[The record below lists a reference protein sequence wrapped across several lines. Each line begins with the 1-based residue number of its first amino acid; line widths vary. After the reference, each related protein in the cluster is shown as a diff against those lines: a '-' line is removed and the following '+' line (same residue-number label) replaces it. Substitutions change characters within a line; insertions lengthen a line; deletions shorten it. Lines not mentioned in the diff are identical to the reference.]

1 MTNIDNVIKGKLYHS
16 QSKEINI
23 VFSQTQSQKDSSSSK
38 NNNISSTMIDI
49 QFFKENISLLQ
60 IQIDSLTKLLA
71 LKNKILLSSHNN
83 TPSTPN
89 RQNGNEKY
97 SVRVQYEKKIEEIK
111 SKYMQE
117 EKNLKDEIKLLKKI
131 KQEIDEFP
139 MRKYQLKR
147 EKERLISLKNQ
158 TPRAKN
164 EICFTKIDNEEINSH
179 YEQVMTTSGNEMCRS
194 RLGNKMLMSLDIAEI
209 NRNQNFMNH
218 KLAYPTIQRK
228 KITFNYEGSNKEN
241 KKINNHPLVG
251 SRSTFINYNNN
262 MNINKGNIAVNSNTK
277 SMGKKKITLDN
288 YNNFNGGDSFGF
300 VAKTMY

>member
-23 VFSQTQSQKDSSSSK
+23 VFSQSQSQNDSSSSK
-38 NNNISSTMIDI
+38 NNNISSIMIDT
-49 QFFKENISLLQ
+49 QFYKENISLLQ

-71 LKNKILLSSHNN
+71 LKNKILLSSNNN

-89 RQNGNEKY
+89 PQNENDKY
-97 SVRVQYEKKIEEIK
+97 SMRIQYEKKILEIK
-111 SKYMQE
+111 SKYEQE
-117 EKNLKDEIKLLKKI
+117 EKKLKEELKLIKTIKK
-131 KQEIDEFP
+131 EIDDFP
-139 MRKYQLKR
+139 MRKYQLKKK
-147 EKERLISLKNQ
+147 KERLISLKNQ
-158 TPRAKN
+158 TPREKN
-164 EICFTKIDNEEINSH
+164 EICFTKINNEEINSH

-194 RLGNKMLMSLDIAEI
+194 RLGNKMLMSLDIDEI
-209 NRNQNFMNH
+209 NRNQNFMKN

-228 KITFNYEGSNKEN
+228 KITFNFEGNNKEN
-241 KKINNHPLVG
+241 KKINNHPLTN
-251 SRSTFINYNNN
+251 SRSTFINNNN

-288 YNNFNGGDSFGF
+288 YNNFNGGDNFGF